1 MPDTQNDQ
9 RASSLGLPPAPAS
22 FSDSIPL
29 KRYEVV
35 EKLFRRPKPAA
46 AGTECIDFAHG
57 SRTLEGA
64 FVSDPALI
72 QQPGMT

>member
-9 RASSLGLPPAPAS
+9 RASSLSLPPAPAR
-22 FSDSIPL
+22 FIDNITV

-46 AGTECIDFAHG
+46 AGTERIDFARG
-57 SRTLEGA
+57 SRTLSGA
-64 FVSDPALI
+64 FVSDRALI
-72 QQPGMT
+72 QQPGRN